1 MLPRYHI
8 LLGALLTFFIWYFAP
23 GLSWKYLSLIFAAS
37 VLIDFDHYVN
47 AAMKTKKLSLGS
59 AFNYHKSLG
68 VLQAVEKSR
77 GIRKNGDFHLF
88 HTIEFHVVIA
98 LLGIFS
104 MSFFYIFVGMAYHSL
119 LDLFYLINKDYLY
132 RREYFFFNWLAK
144 KF

>member
-77 GIRKNGDFHLF
+77 GIRKKGDFHLF